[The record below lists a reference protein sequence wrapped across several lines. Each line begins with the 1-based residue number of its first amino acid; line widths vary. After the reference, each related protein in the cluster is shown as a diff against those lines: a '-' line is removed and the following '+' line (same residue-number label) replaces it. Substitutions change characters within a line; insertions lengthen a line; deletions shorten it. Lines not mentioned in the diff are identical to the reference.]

1 MRIDVL
7 NSNGQ
12 STGRSIELPDAIF
25 GIEPNEHAM
34 YLAVKQFN
42 AAQRQGTHKSKEKWE
57 IARTT
62 KKFKRQKGTGGARA
76 GSLKSPTVRGGGR
89 AFGPRPRDY
98 DFSLN
103 KKVRK
108 LARYS
113 ALSLKA
119 QNGKLK
125 VVEDLNYDAPKT
137 KTFAGVM
144 KGLGVND
151 VKSALIVLPD
161 YNENV
166 YLSGRNIENARLMN
180 VKDIN
185 TLKCSMQQIWF
196 CLKAQLLN
204 LFNPGLNT

>member
-12 STGRSIELPDAIF
+12 STGRSIELPDSIF

-151 VKSALIVLPD
+151 VKNALIVLPD

-185 TLKCSMQQIWF
+185 TF
-196 CLKAQLLN
+196 EVLN
-204 LFNPGLNT
+204 ATDLVLFESAVAKFV

>member
-137 KTFAGVM
+137 KSFAGVM
-144 KGLGVND
+144 KGLGVSD
-151 VKSALIVLPD
+151 VKNALIVLPD

-166 YLSGRNIENARLMN
+166 YLSGRNIENARMMN
-180 VKDIN
+180 VKDVN
-185 TLKCSMQQIWF
+185 TFEVLHATDMV
-196 CLKAQLLN
+196 
-204 LFNPGLNT
+204 LFESAVAKFV

>member
-12 STGRSIELPDAIF
+12 STGRSIELPDSIF

-185 TLKCSMQQIWF
+185 TF
-196 CLKAQLLN
+196 EVLN
-204 LFNPGLNT
+204 ATDMVLFESAVAKFV